1 MIKSK
6 QRVGKFYRINQYI
19 QAKEVRVIG
28 EDGKQVGVMPI
39 FNAIQEA
46 RKREVDLIEIGPNAT
61 PPVCKLMDFKK
72 FKYQE
77 AKKEREAKKGI
88 KGGELKEIRLT
99 PFIAKNDLDFRL
111 KRTREFLEEGNKVRL
126 TVRFVGRQLAHREF
140 GQKVLEKAIGNLSE
154 IAQVESEPK
163 WLGRDFF
170 VTLTKAKL
178 SQKKEE
184 KNEKKDEN

>member
-1 MIKSK
+1 M
-6 QRVGKFYRINQYI
+6 GKYYRINQYI
-19 QAKEVRVIG
+19 QASEVRVIS

-39 FNAIQEA
+39 FNAVQEA
-46 RKREVDLIEIGPNAT
+46 RKREVDLIEIGPNAV

-99 PFIAKNDLDFRL
+99 PFMAQNDLDVRT
-111 KRTREFLEEGNKVRL
+111 KRVREFLEEGNKVRL
-126 TVRFVGRQLAHREF
+126 TVRFVGRQLGHKEF
-140 GQKVLEKAIGNLSE
+140 GQKILEKAIQNLDGVGQPE
-154 IAQVESEPK
+154 TQPK

-170 VTLTKAKL
+170 VILNRAKPN
-178 SQKKEE
+178 QKKDE
-184 KNEKKDEN
+184 KNENS